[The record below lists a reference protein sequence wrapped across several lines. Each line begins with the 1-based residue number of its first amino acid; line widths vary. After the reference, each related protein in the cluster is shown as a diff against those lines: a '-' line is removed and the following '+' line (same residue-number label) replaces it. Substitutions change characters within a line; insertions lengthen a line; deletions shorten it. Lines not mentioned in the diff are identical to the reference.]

1 MADISKEIAKKDAQ
15 KLFDSIGKFTSS
27 GWVTTGEEGNTLDEV
42 KRIIKKYKDGNDL
55 NLLESLYEE
64 IYSTGVNTT
73 LKGEFAGQQRLKDR
87 LEKLKKENPNRSLL
101 ELDLIDE
108 GREFSIKGGQAQFER
123 PFDLY
128 NKHKSEI
135 PSYVAPNSDI
145 TLEGITERFQ
155 GGNKTNPLTVDDI
168 NALDNKNAIDLIINN
183 KIPLTDEAR
192 GTLFTYLKY
201 SPQEYQD
208 NFKSTYYSQEEID
221 RMKGTEYTDQ
231 TDETIPEVD
240 PDVMLH
246 ETLDTPDVLQEPIE
260 AEPEAVETQE
270 VIDKIEEPIVPAN
283 TGKTRSE
290 KLVGAGNALLQGA
303 GAALDAIGGPGAIIS
318 YIMGKKGLKA
328 AMKEIQPQASPQL
341 SPMFMKH
348 LRQTKE
354 LAKKGFHPSEEMKI
368 RKEID
373 GSYQR
378 GLENAVRGSG
388 GQRAKFLAQSGV
400 LDAQR
405 SSALLDYAVKD
416 EDLQRKNAEKYE
428 KIMLFKENFD
438 MQRTDRD
445 RTEDMERQV
454 ATKKAAI
461 AFTSAAF
468 TNAISGLNGSTGI
481 LQNLFS
487 TNKEIGVN
495 SPDNLS
501 EN

>member
-64 IYSTGVNTT
+64 IYNTGVNTT
-73 LKGEFAGQQRLKDR
+73 LKGEFTGQQRLKDR

-192 GTLFTYLKY
+192 GTLFSFLKF

-221 RMKGTEYTDQ
+221 RMQGAEYTDQ
-231 TDETIPEVD
+231 TDETIPVVD
-240 PDVMLH
+240 PDIMLH
-246 ETLDTPDVLQEPIE
+246 ETLDTPDVPQESTEVTPE
-260 AEPEAVETQE
+260 VVADEVVEPTVTTDTKE
-270 VIDKIEEPIVPAN
+270 VTTE
-283 TGKTRSE
+283 KTKSE
-290 KLVGAGNALLQGA
+290 KLAGAGNALLKGA
-303 GAALDAIGGPGAIIS
+303 GAVLDSIGGPGAIIS
-318 YIMGKKGLKA
+318 YVMGKKGLKA
-328 AMKEIQPQASPQL
+328 AMKEVEPKAKAEL
-341 SPMFMKH
+341 SPMFMQH
-348 LRQTKE
+348 LRQTRE
-354 LAKKGFHPSEEMKI
+354 LAKKGFHPDQARKF
-368 RKEID
+368 RKELD
-373 GSYQR
+373 KSYQI

-405 SSALLDYAVKD
+405 SSALLDYAAKD
-416 EDLQRKNAEKYE
+416 EELQSKNQDKYE
-428 KIMLFKENFD
+428 KMMLFKENFD
-438 MQRTDRD
+438 IQRTESERA
-445 RTEDMERQV
+445 EDMEKQV
-454 ATKKAAI
+454 ADKKAA
-461 AFTSAAF
+461 AGFTSAAF
-468 TNAISGLNGSTGI
+468 TNLLSGFGRSSLVPNPAPGT
-481 LQNLFS
+481 
-487 TNKEIGVN
+487 TNIYNQLPTLGLKE
-495 SPDNLS
+495 
-501 EN
+501 